1 MARHRKG
8 LKRLLD
14 FKPKAHAGFSAL
26 TRGRPALAKALD
38 FFPEFGWP
46 RDMAVLHDSE
56 ITSPMAAPRYA
67 EEHARLLR
75 NNRESLQ
82 SGPGIPPYPRLRRVV
97 WEAPEIYIPGR
108 IIAPVDQSLGRIASF
123 ERAGPTNWSITR
135 PRPFRSGPLRI
146 SGRAVLIPYMKHY
159 GHLLTDVLAP
169 IAFAVHL
176 GLISR
181 GNPVTVVRARE
192 DNPVSIAFAEGL
204 LRLGVARAVTTLGR
218 EDSVLADSY
227 LQCEVLASSGEHK
240 YAMPEIT
247 PLLREIFALGHQG
260 EGERA
265 TPAHERVYLTR
276 GDAKLRRVAGEE
288 ALIGLLRAR
297 GFHIFE
303 SRWDNHAEQLSVFS
317 NCRLL
322 MGIHGAGLAN
332 AIFGRQDATLIEIQA
347 ENARKTTGLYWA
359 ACAGMGYKSV
369 FGTAEGPRQSFAID
383 PEALAREADHWAS

>member
-14 FKPKAHAGFSAL
+14 FKPKAHAGFSAM

-38 FFPEFGWP
+38 FFPEFGCP
-46 RDMAVLHDSE
+46 NGMAVLHDSE

-67 EEHARLLR
+67 AEHAQLLQH
-75 NNRESLQ
+75 NRESIQ
-82 SGPGIPPYPRLRRVV
+82 SGPGIPPYPQLRRVV
-97 WEAPEIYIPGR
+97 WEAPEIYVPGR

-123 ERAGPTNWSITR
+123 EKAGPTNWSITR
-135 PRPFRSGPLRI
+135 PRPFRSRPLRI

-181 GNPVTVVRARE
+181 ESPVTVIRARE
-192 DNPVSIAFAEGL
+192 DNPVSVAFAEGL
-204 LRLGVARAVTTLGR
+204 VRMGVAREVVTLGR
-218 EDSVLADSY
+218 EDSALADSY

-240 YAMPEIT
+240 YAMPEVT
-247 PLLREIFALGHQG
+247 PLLREIFALGHGG
-260 EGERA
+260 EKA
-265 TPAHERVYLTR
+265 VAASPHERVYLTR

-288 ALIGLLRAR
+288 ALIALLRGR

-303 SRWDNHAEQLSVFS
+303 SRWDNHLEQLAVFS
-317 NCRLL
+317 GCRLL
-322 MGIHGAGLAN
+322 MGVHGAGLAN
-332 AIFGRQDATLIEIQA
+332 AIFGRPDATLIEIQA
-347 ENARKTTGLYWA
+347 GNARKTTGLYWA

-369 FGTAEGPRQSFAID
+369 FGTEEGQRQSFAID
-383 PEALAREADHWAS
+383 PEALAREADHWAG